1 MDYNV
6 IETYNE
12 KKYSA
17 KVVFPEDIQ
26 NYLLNGEFNFTVY
39 DLLTNNYVEA
49 DSWTDLTANYG
60 LTAPFT
66 TADEQIK
73 NSLINNKG
81 IVVYYLQDD
90 FSLNVV
96 MIPRC
101 KNYQNNVIGF
111 YTSTIHFNAKY
122 NEELINVDFVAK
134 LYPKIIRADNFDKYI
149 PDAEDPILPNNVER
163 PGYNFPDVYP
173 DDRKIN
179 HNLIYNTK
187 DQIYVNT
194 TTSAAEYP
202 EVPLYISKMSAYF
215 MAEYSDSF
223 ALDLDNAKSCLYNDR
238 TSAEIPIDYSYDAT
252 PVVNDIHVIE
262 QDDDAG
268 YWTSVS
274 SYNITQ
280 YLYTDKVGRFEN
292 KLFFGLSARHEDVWP
307 PIVPPHELYL
317 PDNILFTVEP
327 KYVLSADINT
337 EYSFDRYPRLLH
349 INWDNGY
356 KEEGLEFATI
366 NFDPLESRHNTFLYD
381 QNYENAL
388 GYIVGIDYYDEYD
401 NRISTNEYRGEL
413 PITASTMTLSTK
425 NLKGPGETLL
435 IDLINRD
442 DINYKK
448 ATVNINFGTFIDP
461 TLFEIDPT
469 TNNKRIESYPYYIE
483 SEAVSALGWRQY
495 NEINDWLKIEVGPT
509 PPPVPPEYDAPDQIT
524 MSLEPL
530 GKKDNM
536 IEWYNKTDRVLI
548 INMNDVE
555 NIENGSERITLNVGE
570 KNRLFIKSGD
580 LIEVT
585 FVIHYNDT
593 GREVSK
599 TVLLNALGPG
609 NLEYYIRLDELV
621 VDLRDEDETSANVTI
636 STKLVLDT
644 IEARKE
650 YIKATYNIDIDK
662 EGSEG
667 WNECGPMTTLWTR
680 EYEKFIPKEWDW
692 FSNYVIFTQSELLID
707 NTYIGVK
714 SISAPAVE
722 VINNSIVESELF
734 VTGDTENTNAIT
746 LRTSI
751 NSTKTL
757 VDGRVIDYTSSPY
770 QMVTNKYGVPLIIGV
785 QALADKKMH
794 ISNLHP
800 EKKLWVQNQNSRIG
814 NTGDEEG
821 NIQELYTDIGEIAPL
836 NQLEIN
842 FTGTESVFVD
852 MYQTKFFDS
861 SVQSQYANLSV
872 ANFGTLFF
880 KKGTYYFKNFN
891 AETNLTIKIDNL
903 QEGEYVRIYVENDIK
918 ISNLSKIDNPNTE
931 MLSFMLYSHNGS
943 IKIEAASQD
952 INNYGVLVSPTGS
965 VELRNS
971 IVWTGAIWAK
981 KVILACR
988 SEVHSFGN

>member
-149 PDAEDPILPNNVER
+149 PDAEDPILPNNIER

-194 TTSAAEYP
+194 TTSAAKYP

-238 TSAEIPIDYSYDAT
+238 TLAEIPIDYSYDAT

-327 KYVLSADINT
+327 KYVLSADVDT

-366 NFDPLESRHNTFLYD
+366 NFEPLESRHNTFLYD

-461 TLFEIDPT
+461 ALFEIDPT

-495 NEINDWLKIEVGPT
+495 NEINDWIKREIGPT
-509 PPPVPPEYDAPDQIT
+509 PPPEPPEYDAPDQIT

-609 NLEYYIRLDELV
+609 NLEYYIRLNELV

-707 NTYIGVK
+707 NSYIGVK

-746 LRTSI
+746 LKTSI

-770 QMVTNKYGVPLIIGV
+770 QMVTNKYGDPLIIGV

-852 MYQTKFFDS
+852 SQQTRTFDAE
-861 SVQSQYANLSV
+861 VQSQYANLSV

-903 QEGEYVRIYVENDIK
+903 QEGEYVRIYVENDVK

-981 KVILACR
+981 KVILAGR

>member
-17 KVVFPEDIQ
+17 KIVFPEDIQ
-26 NYLLNGEFNFTVY
+26 NYLLYGEFNFTVY
-39 DLLTNNYVEA
+39 DLLTNNYVES
-49 DSWTDLTANYG
+49 DSWTDVSTNYG

-73 NSLINNKG
+73 NSLIKNKG
-81 IVVYYLQDD
+81 LVVYYLPDD
-90 FSLNVV
+90 FSLNLV

-111 YTSTIHFNAKY
+111 YTSTVHFNAKY
-122 NEELINVDFVAK
+122 NGELINVDFVAK
-134 LYPKIIRADNFDKYI
+134 LYPRIIRADNFDKYV
-149 PDAEDPILPNNVER
+149 PAAEDPILPNNVER
-163 PGYNFPDVYP
+163 PAYDFPDVYP

-179 HNLIYNTK
+179 HNLVYNTK

-223 ALDLDNAKSCLYNDR
+223 VLDLDNAKSCLYNDR
-238 TSAEIPIDYSYDAT
+238 TLTEIPIDYSYDAT
-252 PVVNDIHVIE
+252 PVVNDIHVLE

-268 YWTSVS
+268 YWASVS

-280 YLYTDKVGRFEN
+280 YLYTDKVGRYEN
-292 KLFFGLSARHEDVWP
+292 KLFFGLSARHEDIWP

-327 KYVLSADINT
+327 KYVLSADIDT

-366 NFDPLESRHNTFLYD
+366 NFEPLESRHNMFLYD

-388 GYIVGIDYYDEYD
+388 GYIVGIDYYDEFD
-401 NRISTNEYRGEL
+401 NRISQNEYRGEL

-442 DINYKK
+442 DIKYKK

-461 TLFEIDPT
+461 ALFEIDPT

-495 NEINDWLKIEVGPT
+495 NEINDWLKMEIGPT
-509 PPPVPPEYDAPDQIT
+509 PPPEPPEYDAPDQIT
-524 MSLEPL
+524 MRLEPL

-536 IEWYNKTDRVLI
+536 IEWYDKTDRVLI

-555 NIENGSERITLNVGE
+555 NIEDGSERIILNVGE
-570 KNRLFIKSGD
+570 NNRLFIKSGD
-580 LIEVT
+580 LIEVK

-593 GREVSK
+593 GREVSR
-599 TVLLNALGPG
+599 TVLLNALDPG
-609 NLEYYIRLDELV
+609 NLEYYIRLNDLV
-621 VDLRDEDETSANVTI
+621 VDLRDEHETSANVTI

-707 NTYIGVK
+707 NSYIGVK

-722 VINNSIVESELF
+722 IINNSIVESELF
-734 VTGDTENTNAIT
+734 ITGETENTNAIT
-746 LRTSI
+746 LKTSI
-751 NSTKTL
+751 NTTKTL
-757 VDGRVIDYTSSPY
+757 VDGRVIDYTRSPY
-770 QMVTNKYGVPLIIGV
+770 QMITNKYGDPLYIGV

-814 NTGDEEG
+814 NTGDAEG
-821 NIQELYTDIGEIAPL
+821 NIQELYDSIDPPAPL

-852 MYQTKFFDS
+852 MYQTKYFDS
-861 SVQSQYANLSV
+861 EVRSQYANLSV
-872 ANFGTLFF
+872 ANYGTLFF

-903 QEGEYVRIYVENDIK
+903 QEGEYVRIYVENDVK
-918 ISNLSKIDNPNTE
+918 ISNLSKIDNPNTD
-931 MLSFMLYSHNGS
+931 MLSFMIYSHNGS

-952 INNYGVLVSPTGS
+952 VNNYGVLVSPTGN

-981 KVILACR
+981 KVILAGR
-988 SEVHSFGN
+988 SEVHSFGS

>member
-134 LYPKIIRADNFDKYI
+134 LYPRIIRADNFDKYI

-163 PGYNFPDVYP
+163 PGYDFPDVYP
-173 DDRKIN
+173 DGRKIN

-194 TTSAAEYP
+194 TTSAAVYP

-223 ALDLDNAKSCLYNDR
+223 ALDLNNAKSCLYNDK
-238 TSAEIPIDYSYDAT
+238 TLAEIPIDYSYDAT
-252 PVVNDIHVIE
+252 PAVNDIHVIE
-262 QDDDAG
+262 QDNDAG

-366 NFDPLESRHNTFLYD
+366 NFEPLESRHNTFLYD

-461 TLFEIDPT
+461 ALFEIDPT

-495 NEINDWLKIEVGPT
+495 NEINDWIKNEVGPT
-509 PPPVPPEYDAPDQIT
+509 PPPEPPEYDAPDQIT

-570 KNRLFIKSGD
+570 KNRLFIQSGD

-707 NTYIGVK
+707 NSYIGVK

-770 QMVTNKYGVPLIIGV
+770 QMVTNKYGDPLIIGV

-852 MYQTKFFDS
+852 SQQTRTFDAE
-861 SVQSQYANLSV
+861 VQSQYANLSV

-903 QEGEYVRIYVENDIK
+903 QEGEYVRIYVENDVK

-981 KVILACR
+981 KVILAGR